1 MPSSF
6 FTVENDPVREELP
19 VGIEAEDVI
28 EGAPIPRGGWNKLNA
43 QGRTL
48 KSTLHPML
56 LQGQAWM
63 SEMGSRPAF
72 SLVV

>member
-6 FTVENDPVREELP
+6 YTVQNDPVREELP
-19 VGIEAEDVI
+19 LSNITEDVI
-28 EGAPIPRGGWNKLNA
+28 EDAPVLHGGWNKLNA

-56 LQGQAWM
+56 LQGQAWI

-72 SLVV
+72 SFVV